1 MAEEKIRILAVVGPT
16 ASGKSALAVRLAQ
29 AYGGEVVSCDSMQI
43 YRRMDIGTAK
53 PTKEEC
59 EGIPH
64 HLIDCI
70 EPDAPFSCADYVKAA
85 QETVKGIISRGKL
98 PVFCGGT
105 GLYLDAFLRG
115 GHFEETQ
122 GDPALRESLATFAEE
137 YGNAAL
143 HARLA
148 AIDPEAA
155 SAIHENN
162 VKRVIRAIEIYEC
175 TGMTKTQADIR
186 SRESESPYDATVLGL
201 RFSDREALYARID
214 RRVDRMMD
222 AGLLDETRRLLD
234 EGVFDKN
241 MTAAQAIGYKELLG
255 YLRGE
260 EPLCTAVER
269 LKTATRRYAKRQMT
283 WFSAKAYVNWIDM
296 TENGEL
302 RSERSVTEEAN
313 RIWKQTERNR

>member
-1 MAEEKIRILAVVGPT
+1 MAEKIRILAVVGPT
-16 ASGKSALAVRLAQ
+16 ASGKSALAVQLAQ

-53 PTKEEC
+53 PTEREC
-59 EGIPH
+59 EGIKH

-70 EPDAPFSCADYVKAA
+70 EPDVPFSCAEYVIAA
-85 QETVKGIISRGKL
+85 QEAVEDIISRGKL

-115 GHFEETQ
+115 GNFEETK
-122 GDPALRESLATFAEE
+122 GDTALRQSLAAFAEE
-137 YGNAAL
+137 HGNAAL

-155 SAIHENN
+155 LAIHENN

-175 TGMTKTQADIR
+175 TGMTKTEADVR
-186 SRESESPYDATVLGL
+186 SREKESPYEATVLGL
-201 RFSDREALYARID
+201 RFPNREDLYARID
-214 RRVDRMMD
+214 RRVDVMME

-234 EGVFDKN
+234 EGIFERN
-241 MTAAQAIGYKELLG
+241 STAAQAIGYKELLG

-260 EPLCTAVER
+260 EDLKTAVEH
-269 LKTATRRYAKRQMT
+269 LKAATRRYAKRQMT
-283 WFSAKAYVNWIDM
+283 WFSAKKYVHWIDM
-296 TENGEL
+296 TDAGVLCCAEDVL
-302 RSERSVTEEAN
+302 EEAD
-313 RIWKQTERNR
+313 RIIRGI

>member
-1 MAEEKIRILAVVGPT
+1 MAEEKIGILAVVGPT
-16 ASGKSALAVRLAQ
+16 ASGKSALAVKLAQ

-43 YRRMDIGTAK
+43 YRRMDVGTAK
-53 PTKEEC
+53 PTEEER

-85 QETVKGIISRGKL
+85 QEIVKDIVSRGKL

-122 GDPALRESLATFAEE
+122 GDPALRESLAAFAEE
-137 YGNAAL
+137 HGNAAL

-155 SAIHENN
+155 IAIHENN

-186 SRESESPYDATVLGL
+186 SREPESPYDATVLGL
-201 RFSDREALYARID
+201 RFLNREALYARIN
-214 RRVDRMMD
+214 RRVDLMME

-234 EGVFDKN
+234 EGVFETN
-241 MTAAQAIGYKELLG
+241 LTAAQAIGYKELLG

-260 EPLCTAVER
+260 EPLCEAVER

-296 TENGEL
+296 TENGET
-302 RSERSVTEEAN
+302 RSAKSVMEEAD
-313 RIWKQTERNR
+313 RIWKQTERIQ